1 MKTRDQHINDRHTGA
16 ASVEYALLLV
26 MVALVLVAVMASVE
40 TSVGDFWSNAAS
52 VLMTPGGFGS
62 SGSQG
67 GGSGG

>member
-1 MKTRDQHINDRHTGA
+1 METKDQHIKCRRTGA
-16 ASVEYALLLV
+16 AIVEYALLLV
-26 MVALVLVAVMASVE
+26 MVALVLIAVMASVE

>member
-1 MKTRDQHINDRHTGA
+1 MKTKDQHTNYRQTGA

-26 MVALVLVAVMASVE
+26 MAALVLVAVMASVE
-40 TSVGDFWSNAAS
+40 TSVGDFWNNAAS